1 MTLQEWFDSEKRDYG
16 LGLALLGCHSKNRN
30 LLQNLAR
37 KQNPRKLVYELK
49 KILDRE
55 NANEGGLEVT
65 QVFTDEAKGVTE
77 ETPEKENPEQD
88 TGKKLDELEEEA
100 DGIVSNKLSDLEYDA
115 DDIISGKLEKFEEAA
130 EELLSGKLKIIR
142 DGKEVKYE
150 DLPEDIQKRWNENRD
165 AYKEIRA
172 THEKLKLMEKATPE
186 DRQPLTARITE
197 LDELIRENWEVID
210 GWKPG
215 DEHEPE
221 QELAQIDHKRIN
233 ANRKYISTNM
243 KKLAEEKDEKKAVKL
258 REKIQERVTELVTAG
273 EEIKEKTVEELKE
286 LGIEF

>member
-37 KQNPRKLVYELK
+37 KQNPRKLEYELK

-55 NANEGGLEVT
+55 NANEGGIAETVT
-65 QVFTDEAKGVTE
+65 ASVGDVT
-77 ETPEKENPEQD
+77 PFPDGKKENKGKD
-88 TGKKLDELEEEA
+88 TEKKLDELEEEA

-172 THEKLKLMEKATPE
+172 IHEKLKLMEKATPE

-286 LGIEF
+286 LGIEL